1 MSSSRLIA
9 HVDMDAFFASVEQ
22 HDDPLLKGLP
32 VVVGGAGPRGVVAAA
47 SYEVRKYGVR
57 SAMPMRRALTLC
69 PSAICVRPRFDRY
82 KEVSGQ
88 IFDIFRQFTP
98 LVEGLSLDEAFLDL
112 TGSLELFGQPIETG
126 AEIKRRIHDR
136 TGLTASVGIA
146 PNKLVAKIA
155 SDLDKPDG
163 LLLVEP
169 DQIEATLAPLPV
181 RTLPGIGPRTAE
193 LLVGQG
199 VQTLADLRAAPEA
212 ILQPI
217 FGRFSARMRQKAGGV
232 DDRPVSVDSEYKSI
246 SSEET
251 FDEDISNLQTLGT
264 YLLKL
269 TDQTTTRLRKN
280 QLLAGSVYVKLRT
293 ADFKTHTRQKSFS
306 PPGQNNQQLYN
317 MARELL
323 ESWCQA
329 NPGAALRLLGV
340 GVASLVPADQ
350 LSLFA
355 QADAA
360 DDVDQAVDKVR
371 ERFGKTSLKRAREL
385 E

>member
-1 MSSSRLIA
+1 
-9 HVDMDAFFASVEQ
+9 MDAFYASIEQ
-22 HDDPLLKGLP
+22 YDDPSLKGQP
-32 VVVGGAGPRGVVAAA
+32 VVVGGSGPRGVVAAA

-69 PSAICVRPRFDRY
+69 PSAICIRPRFDRY
-82 KEVSGQ
+82 KEVSQ
-88 IFDIFRQFTP
+88 EIFDIFHEFTP

-112 TGSLELFGQPIETG
+112 TDSLKLFGQPLDIG
-126 AEIKRRIHDR
+126 AEIKRHIHERI
-136 TGLTASVGIA
+136 GLTASVGMA

-155 SDLDKPDG
+155 SELDKPDG
-163 LLLVEP
+163 LRQVEP
-169 DQIEATLAPLPV
+169 EQVAATLAPLPV

-193 LLVGQG
+193 LLVGHG
-199 VQTLADLRAAPEA
+199 VQTLADLRTAPEA
-212 ILQPI
+212 VLQPI
-217 FGRFSARMRQKAGGV
+217 FGRFATRMRQKADGI

-251 FDEDISNLQTLGT
+251 FDEDISNLQTLST

-280 QLLAGSVYVKLRT
+280 ELLAGSVYVKLRT
-293 ADFKTHTRQKSFS
+293 ADFKTHTRQKTFS
-306 PPGQNNQQLYN
+306 PPEQNTQQLYS

-323 ESWCQA
+323 ETWYQV

-340 GVASLVPADQ
+340 GVASLVPVGQ

-355 QADAA
+355 GAETS
-360 DDVDQAVDKVR
+360 DDVDQAIDEVR
-371 ERFGKTSLKRAREL
+371 DRFGNASIKRARGL

>member
-1 MSSSRLIA
+1 MTSSRLIA
-9 HVDMDAFFASVEQ
+9 HVDMDAFYASVEQ
-22 HDDPLLKGLP
+22 HDDPSLKGQP
-32 VVVGGAGPRGVVAAA
+32 VVVGGSGPRGVVAAA

-69 PSAICVRPRFDRY
+69 PSAICVGPRFDRY
-82 KEVSGQ
+82 KEVSRQ
-88 IFDIFRQFTP
+88 IFDVFREFTP
-98 LVEGLSLDEAFLDL
+98 LVQGLSLDEAFLDL
-112 TGSLELFGQPIETG
+112 TDSLELFGQPIDIG
-126 AEIKRRIHDR
+126 AAIKRRIRDQ

-163 LLLVEP
+163 LRLVEP
-169 DQIEATLAPLPV
+169 DQVEATLAPLPV

-193 LLVGQG
+193 LLIGQG
-199 VQTLADLRAAPEA
+199 VQTLADLRAAPDTV
-212 ILQPI
+212 LQPI
-217 FGRFSARMRQKAGGV
+217 FSRFSERMRQKAGGI

-251 FDEDISNLQTLGT
+251 FDEDISNLNTLST
-264 YLLKL
+264 CLLKL

-280 QLLAGSVYVKLRT
+280 ELLAGSVYVKLRT
-293 ADFKTHTRQKSFS
+293 ADFKTYTRQKSFS
-306 PPGQNNQQLYN
+306 PPGHNNQQLYN

-323 ESWCQA
+323 ESWYQA

-340 GVASLVPADQ
+340 GVASLVPAGQ

-355 QADAA
+355 EAEASDN
-360 DDVDQAVDKVR
+360 VDQAVDEVR
-371 ERFGKTSLKRAREL
+371 ERFGKASLRRAREL

>member
-1 MSSSRLIA
+1 MSRLIA

-22 HDDPLLKGLP
+22 HDDPSLKGQP
-32 VVVGGAGPRGVVAAA
+32 VVVGGSGPRGVVAAA

-82 KEVSGQ
+82 KEISQQ
-88 IFDIFRQFTP
+88 IFDIFREFTP
-98 LVEGLSLDEAFLDL
+98 LVQGLSLDEAFLDL
-112 TGSLELFGQPIETG
+112 TDSLELFGQPLDIG
-126 AEIKRRIHDR
+126 AEIKRRIHER

-163 LLLVEP
+163 LRLVEP
-169 DQIEATLAPLPV
+169 EEVAATLAPLPV

-199 VQTLADLRAAPEA
+199 VQTLADLGAAPEA
-212 ILQPI
+212 VLQPI
-217 FGRFSARMRQKAGGV
+217 FGRFAARMRQKAGGI
-232 DDRPVSVDSEYKSI
+232 DDRPVRVDSEHKSI

-251 FDEDISNLQTLGT
+251 FDEDISNLHSLNTH
-264 YLLKL
+264 LLKL

-280 QLLAGSVYVKLRT
+280 GLLAGSVYVKLRT

-306 PPGQNNQQLYN
+306 PPGQSNQQLYS
-317 MARELL
+317 MARKLL
-323 ESWCQA
+323 ESWYQA
-329 NPGAALRLLGV
+329 NPSAALRLLGV
-340 GVASLVPADQ
+340 GVASLVPARQ

-355 QADAA
+355 EAEAP
-360 DDVDQAVDKVR
+360 DDVDQAVDQVR
-371 ERFGKTSLKRAREL
+371 GRFGKASLKRAREL

>member
-9 HVDMDAFFASVEQ
+9 HVDMDAFYASVEQ
-22 HDDPLLKGLP
+22 YDDPSLKGQP
-32 VVVGGAGPRGVVAAA
+32 VVVGGSGPRGVVAAA

-69 PSAICVRPRFDRY
+69 PSAICIRPRFDRY
-82 KEVSGQ
+82 KEVSRE
-88 IFDIFRQFTP
+88 IFDIFREFTP

-112 TGSLELFGQPIETG
+112 TDSLKLFGQPLDIG
-126 AEIKRRIHDR
+126 AEIKRRIHER
-136 TGLTASVGIA
+136 IGLTASVGMA

-155 SDLDKPDG
+155 SELDKPDG
-163 LLLVEP
+163 LRLVEP
-169 DQIEATLAPLPV
+169 EQVAATLAPLPV

-193 LLVGQG
+193 LLVGHG
-199 VQTLADLRAAPEA
+199 VQTLADLRTAPEA
-212 ILQPI
+212 VLQPI
-217 FGRFSARMRQKAGGV
+217 FGRFATRMRQKADGI

-251 FDEDISNLQTLGT
+251 FDEDISNLQTLSA

-280 QLLAGSVYVKLRT
+280 ELLAGSVYVKLRT

-306 PPGQNNQQLYN
+306 PPGQNTQQLYS

-323 ESWCQA
+323 ETWYQV
-329 NPGAALRLLGV
+329 NPSAALRLLGV
-340 GVASLVPADQ
+340 GVASLVPVGQ

-355 QADAA
+355 GAETS
-360 DDVDQAVDKVR
+360 DDVEQAIDEVR
-371 ERFGKTSLKRAREL
+371 DRFGNASIKRARGL

>member
-9 HVDMDAFFASVEQ
+9 HVDMDAFYASIEQ
-22 HDDPLLKGLP
+22 YDDPSLKGQP
-32 VVVGGAGPRGVVAAA
+32 VVVGGSGPRGVVAAA

-69 PSAICVRPRFDRY
+69 PSAICIRPRFDRY
-82 KEVSGQ
+82 KEVSQ
-88 IFDIFRQFTP
+88 EIFDIFREFTP

-112 TGSLELFGQPIETG
+112 TDSLKLFGQPLDIG
-126 AEIKRRIHDR
+126 AEIKRRIHER
-136 TGLTASVGIA
+136 IGLTASVGMA

-155 SDLDKPDG
+155 SELDKPDG
-163 LLLVEP
+163 LRQVESE
-169 DQIEATLAPLPV
+169 QVAATLAPLPV

-193 LLVGQG
+193 LLVGHG
-199 VQTLADLRAAPEA
+199 VQTLADLRTAPEA
-212 ILQPI
+212 VLQPI
-217 FGRFSARMRQKAGGV
+217 FGRFATRMRQKADGI

-251 FDEDISNLQTLGT
+251 FDEDVSNLQTLST

-280 QLLAGSVYVKLRT
+280 ELLAGSVYVKLRT
-293 ADFKTHTRQKSFS
+293 ADFKTHTRQKTFS
-306 PPGQNNQQLYN
+306 PPGQNTQQLYS

-323 ESWCQA
+323 ETWYQV

-340 GVASLVPADQ
+340 GVASLVPVGQ

-355 QADAA
+355 GAETS
-360 DDVDQAVDKVR
+360 DDVDQAIDEVR
-371 ERFGKTSLKRAREL
+371 DRFGNASIKRARGL